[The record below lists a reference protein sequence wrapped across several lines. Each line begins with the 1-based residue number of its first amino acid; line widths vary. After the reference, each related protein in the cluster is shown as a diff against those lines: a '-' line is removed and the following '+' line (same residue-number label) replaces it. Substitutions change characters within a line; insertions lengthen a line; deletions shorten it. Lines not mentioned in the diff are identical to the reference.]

1 MIGWRTRPSRLRRRD
16 FLEARR
22 SGQRVTSRHFFI
34 LLCRRSEGIAPRL
47 GVTVTRKVGKAVHR
61 SRIKR
66 LIREWFRHDGI
77 EIGPYDVVVIAKHG
91 MPRDLTAREVG
102 RELDEALSRAGFRVG
117 RFWSGPSAPTSDSSP
132 PSSGRPAASTR
143 AAPNTRSR

>member
-1 MIGWRTRPSRLRRRD
+1 MIGWRTRSSRLRRRD

-22 SGQRVTSRHFFI
+22 SGRRVASQHFFI
-34 LLCRRSEGIAPRL
+34 LLRLRSEGTAPRL

-77 EIGPYDVVVIAKHG
+77 EIGPYDVVVIAKQG
-91 MPRDLTAREVG
+91 MPRDLTAPEVG
-102 RELDEALSRAGFRVG
+102 GEIDEALTRAGFRVG
-117 RFWSGPSAPTSDSSP
+117 TFWSGSSGSISDSSP
-132 PSSGRPAASTR
+132 RSSDRPAASTR
-143 AAPNTRSR
+143 AAPSTRSR